1 MQKRKMDL
9 NSLLAKYEQHP
20 QHDSRLRE
28 LPSQP
33 PIEEEF
39 YQYRT
44 YQERT
49 QDDAPK
55 RTREASSTT
64 QNFQGNFVMSKN

>member
-20 QHDSRLRE
+20 HHDSRLRE

-44 YQERT
+44 FQERT
-49 QDDAPK
+49 
-55 RTREASSTT
+55 
-64 QNFQGNFVMSKN
+64 